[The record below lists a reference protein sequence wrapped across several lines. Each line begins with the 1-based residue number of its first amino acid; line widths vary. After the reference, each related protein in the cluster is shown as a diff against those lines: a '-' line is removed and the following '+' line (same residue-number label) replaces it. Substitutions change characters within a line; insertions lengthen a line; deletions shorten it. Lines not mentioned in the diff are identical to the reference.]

1 MLPKIT
7 ASAPSEIAASAGVA
21 CSTRERLLHYENEIA
36 LMFERAQQLTEQATA
51 ILEMLERRTPGER
64 PGEVQGASPP
74 NDAQAHV
81 GQTFER
87 DMQRCESKSP
97 TPSDVGSGLA
107 AESLTSTSVT
117 RQALQDVGHVPSTAH
132 DPVATSRDT
141 GISQL
146 PEARPPH

>member
-64 PGEVQGASPP
+64 PGEVQGASPRTTRKRMSARHSSATCSAVNRNRRHRP
-74 NDAQAHV
+74 TSDR
-81 GQTFER
+81 G
-87 DMQRCESKSP
+87 SP
-97 TPSDVGSGLA
+97 PS
-107 AESLTSTSVT
+107 
-117 RQALQDVGHVPSTAH
+117 R
-132 DPVATSRDT
+132 
-141 GISQL
+141 
-146 PEARPPH
+146 